1 MDLHQELLDKLD
13 LLRCKKPTPIEMK
26 TLPII
31 LEGRDLLAEKSFEN
45 PNSHQLAYL
54 ICIMQSCIIHQMV
67 EDELESTDKNPPPY
81 KPQAII
87 IVPSQKMTIE
97 AMDAAKKLSDESSTK
112 TAVGSLQ
119 MLKNAKIVIS
129 TPDQLLKLVEKK
141 KLNFENLKII
151 VVDGADQML
160 DEGLD
165 SKIVHFCQN
174 KTMPAKG
181 DKQLLMF
188 SKTMPISVMHFSHSF
203 LKNHVFFTVN
213 NFAKVKLNSDIT
225 CPVCKMKFNGNYYL
239 KRHVSAVHN
248 KEKGFKCKGCPKKFS
263 NLQNCKRHELRH
275 E

>member
-1 MDLHQELLDKLD
+1 
-13 LLRCKKPTPIEMK
+13 
-26 TLPII
+26 
-31 LEGRDLLAEKSFEN
+31 
-45 PNSHQLAYL
+45 L

-67 EDELESTDKNPPPY
+67 EDELKSTDKSVPPY

-87 IVPSQKMTIE
+87 IVPSQKMAIE

-119 MLKNAKIVIS
+119 MLNNAKIVIS

-181 DKQLLMF
+181 HKQLLMF